1 MNTLATRFYLAA
13 GIFAL
18 CGMVWGIQM
27 SATGDHSL
35 SPAHAHLNLLGWV
48 SLAIFAVFY
57 HLVPEAA
64 ESLLAKVQAGVALIG
79 LALIVP
85 GIVMALTQSGET
97 LAKIGSVLTIV
108 SMLLFIGV
116 VVTKGRKRLA

>member
-35 SPAHAHLNLLGWV
+35 SPAHGHLNLIGFVAMAVFGTYYALVPSAAASKLGNV
-48 SLAIFAVFY
+48 HFGLAIVSV
-57 HLVPEAA
+57 LV
-64 ESLLAKVQAGVALIG
+64 LI
-79 LALIVP
+79 P
-85 GIVMALTQSGET
+85 GIARAISEQGEA
-97 LAKIGSVLTIV
+97 LAKIGSILAVL
-108 SMLLFIGV
+108 SMLLFLV
-116 VVTKGRKRLA
+116 VMIRHRKPV